1 MDLYTPYSMVSF
13 RMILS
18 DPEWLSEIFNDTK
31 HRDSW
36 ASCSLRV
43 VFHEKKIFVTP
54 LVWPQRRPHRKSRN
68 LPRKGTPSEFWK
80 CLVAGKLEILRY
92 YMLKKINRLDTIPE
106 CDRQTER
113 WTDRQT
119 DRIAISASRISISVL
134 TRDKNRLNRFIAYT
148 INSNISLY

>member
-119 DRIAISASRISISVL
+119 DGQNCYISI
-134 TRDKNRLNRFIAYT
+134 AYQHFRA
-148 INSNISLY
+148 NARQKPVKPISCVYD